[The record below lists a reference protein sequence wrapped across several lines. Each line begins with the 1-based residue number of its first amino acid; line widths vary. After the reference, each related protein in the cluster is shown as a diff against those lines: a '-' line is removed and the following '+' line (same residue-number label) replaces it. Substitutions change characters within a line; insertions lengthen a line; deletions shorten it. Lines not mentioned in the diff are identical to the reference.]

1 VGVEVVLVMTS
12 FNWIR
17 NESKLPW
24 LPLDIDLP
32 YEEMLEEAKAVKESF
47 VGHRDGDTRGGYR
60 HKGWKSVCIHGISS
74 EKTNHFTGYGYKS
87 NEETPYT
94 WTDIAE
100 KCPITTNWFKNEYP
114 QEKYY
119 RVRFMLLEPGGY
131 ILPHKDTEENILS
144 PVNIALNHPNKC
156 IFKMEKHG
164 VVPMKPG
171 TVMLLDVGNI
181 HAYVNASKEDRFHI
195 IVHGAPNNQYKSLV
209 ERSYIKEHG

>member
-1 VGVEVVLVMTS
+1 MDAEVVLIMIS
-12 FNWIR
+12 FNGIR

-47 VGHRDGDTRGGYR
+47 VGHRDGDARGGYR

-144 PVNIALNHPNKC
+144 PVNIALNHPKKC

-164 VVPMKPG
+164 IVPMKPG

-195 IVHGAPNNQYKSLV
+195 IVHGVPNSQYKSLV
-209 ERSYIKEHG
+209 ERSYLKEHG